1 MSRLINTEN
10 KHLLQ
15 VFRDWTQSK
24 CDSSNND
31 ANCYSK
37 FIAQ

>member
-24 CDSSNND
+24 CDSCNND
-31 ANCYSK
+31 TNCYSK

>member
-24 CDSSNND
+24 CDSSSND
-31 ANCYSK
+31 TNCYSK